1 MTDIRSSFSSTDPT
15 PDSDSLRLG
24 AGLGVAASLL
34 ERFLFA
40 FDATTVAVLLS
51 LVGVVLVLKGAAQWR
66 DAGWAFLATGLTMLV
81 VLPLLFL
88 F

>member
-1 MTDIRSSFSSTDPT
+1 MTDIRSAFASSDPT

-24 AGLGVAASLL
+24 AGLGVVASLL
-34 ERFLFA
+34 ERLLLS
-40 FDATTVAVLLS
+40 FDGITVAVLLS
-51 LVGVVLVLKGAAQWR
+51 LVGVVLALRGELWWR
-66 DAGWAFLATGLTMLV
+66 DAGWTFLATGLTMLV